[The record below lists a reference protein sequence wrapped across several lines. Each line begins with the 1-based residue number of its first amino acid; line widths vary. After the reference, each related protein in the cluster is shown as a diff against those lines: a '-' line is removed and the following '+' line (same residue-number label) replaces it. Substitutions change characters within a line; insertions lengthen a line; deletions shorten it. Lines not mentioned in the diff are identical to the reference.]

1 MAVIL
6 FLIAPAVAS
15 LFRLQS
21 TTRREGADRVRM
33 PIVSSDKFTEWFNQI
48 VPGAYRK
55 ITTQDVRDMAGCKLI
70 AKYQYFGRADS
81 EVVRAILL
89 YE

>member
-1 MAVIL
+1 M
-6 FLIAPAVAS
+6 
-15 LFRLQS
+15 
-21 TTRREGADRVRM
+21 RM

-55 ITTQDVRDMAGCKLI
+55 ITTQDVRDMVGCKII

-81 EVVRAILL
+81 EVVTAILL
-89 YE
+89 YEQLREQHRKWRRKRRAVPC